1 MKKMKKI
8 LFVPAL
14 LLLLLTSC
22 DDKDKEEVTLNE
34 KTNVKLQLQ
43 GDWSNNF
50 RTTEYYNDA
59 GEVAHKDT
67 ATADVRFR
75 FDESNME
82 ISHPG
87 VEGKETLAYA
97 LPDSS
102 DTEYVV
108 ISKNGQVQDYWEIT
122 SLNDSSMVWEKTVD
136 YAGYE
141 DENKN
146 TITSRRGVYIY
157 DFKRL

>member
-1 MKKMKKI
+1 M
-8 LFVPAL
+8 
-14 LLLLLTSC
+14 
-22 DDKDKEEVTLNE
+22 
-34 KTNVKLQLQ
+34 
-43 GDWSNNF
+43 
-50 RTTEYYNDA
+50 
-59 GEVAHKDT
+59 
-67 ATADVRFR
+67 RFR

-102 DTEYVV
+102 TTEYVV

-122 SLNDSSMVWEKTVD
+122 SLNDSSMVWEKTID
-136 YAGYE
+136 YAGYQ
-141 DENKN
+141 DENNN

-157 DFKRL
+157 EFKKMQP